1 MSLLT
6 RIYPALAV
14 NIYMNC
20 YRASSYA
27 RIGHAREAAYCE
39 DQDHESRALSVHQ
52 ASMQIIS
59 YTCTFKYVFSRC
71 SLLCGVKDYDTKW
84 GTPSHHLPS
93 RPHPRNPASPSP
105 QASRSKV
112 VMRAEEA
119 APAPKPQVGPP
130 RGATVKIM
138 RPESYWFNETGKVVA
153 VDQVRSTPRW
163 CDGDGIEDP

>member
-93 RPHPRNPASPSP
+93 RPHLAPSKPRFSLPAGVPLQGGDARRGGDGGLP
-105 QASRSKV
+105 HVHV
-112 VMRAEEA
+112 VHGADEGACDVRAMRAHVLRQL
-119 APAPKPQVGPP
+119 P
-130 RGATVKIM
+130 
-138 RPESYWFNETGKVVA
+138 
-153 VDQVRSTPRW
+153 
-163 CDGDGIEDP
+163 